1 MIAKLVSG
9 LLAVPAAAVWLSAQ
23 PAGAA
28 SPRKPVRPP
37 SVPIAAVDPY
47 FSVWSPADCLT
58 DAETC
63 HWTGAEH
70 RLTLMARIDG
80 KPWRFAGASPAD
92 VPAMKQTGRTVT
104 PTRSLYT
111 FEAAGVVLSV
121 TFLTPLLLDDLDLL
135 SRPVSYIEVEARSAD
150 GAAHDV
156 AVLGAV
162 TGVWAVHS
170 PEQEVTWQTY
180 RTREARPL
188 VGAKIGTTAQP
199 VLERAGDQIRI
210 DWGYLHLAFRDEP
223 GVSLVVTTVE
233 DAVSRFTTAGT
244 LEGVASLAPPR
255 AAEGTAM
262 ACSLPMGRVGRRPV
276 SRLIALAYDDLYS
289 VEYFHRKLRPYWRR
303 GGADALSVIS
313 EGIEQYPAV
322 RKRCEA
328 FDRELLNDARRAGG
342 DDYADI
348 VALAYRQAIA
358 AHKLV
363 EGPGGKPLLFSKE
376 SSSGACMATV
386 DVTYPSCPMFL
397 LFNPELLKALM
408 EPVFQYSESS
418 LWPHDFAPHDVGLY
432 PLANGQAYGGGPDN
446 LAMQMPVEESGNM
459 LIMTAALCDVD
470 GNARYAARHWDELT
484 AWARYLSSKG
494 LDPENQ
500 LCTDDFAGHLA
511 HNTNLSIKAILAVA
525 CYSKMAAQL
534 GKDDIAREFRAMAED
549 MARQW
554 KEMAADGGHYRLAFD
569 QPGSWS
575 MKYNL
580 VWDRLLDLNLFDED
594 ITRTE
599 LASYPARTNAYGLP
613 LDNRKTYTKGDWMVW
628 TASLHETKAG
638 FQQTI
643 APLWKFLN
651 ESPDRVAFGDWHDTV
666 TGRVTV
672 FRARS
677 VVGGVFIK
685 MMMDESLYGKWSR
698 RAAAK

>member
-223 GVSLVVTTVE
+223 GT
-233 DAVSRFTTAGT
+233 GT
-244 LEGVASLAPPR
+244 SMGIGIQCRSDPP
-255 AAEGTAM
+255 
-262 ACSLPMGRVGRRPV
+262 SFSDGRRPP
-276 SRLIALAYDDLYS
+276 SL
-289 VEYFHRKLRPYWRR
+289 PQP
-303 GGADALSVIS
+303 ALS
-313 EGIEQYPAV
+313 ERA
-322 RKRCEA
+322 
-328 FDRELLNDARRAGG
+328 DRRALRR
-342 DDYADI
+342 
-348 VALAYRQAIA
+348 VL
-358 AHKLV
+358 
-363 EGPGGKPLLFSKE
+363 P
-376 SSSGACMATV
+376 
-386 DVTYPSCPMFL
+386 
-397 LFNPELLKALM
+397 PE
-408 EPVFQYSESS
+408 
-418 LWPHDFAPHDVGLY
+418 
-432 PLANGQAYGGGPDN
+432 
-446 LAMQMPVEESGNM
+446 
-459 LIMTAALCDVD
+459 
-470 GNARYAARHWDELT
+470 
-484 AWARYLSSKG
+484 
-494 LDPENQ
+494 
-500 LCTDDFAGHLA
+500 
-511 HNTNLSIKAILAVA
+511 
-525 CYSKMAAQL
+525 
-534 GKDDIAREFRAMAED
+534 
-549 MARQW
+549 
-554 KEMAADGGHYRLAFD
+554 
-569 QPGSWS
+569 
-575 MKYNL
+575 
-580 VWDRLLDLNLFDED
+580 
-594 ITRTE
+594 
-599 LASYPARTNAYGLP
+599 PARPVRL
-613 LDNRKTYTKGDWMVW
+613 R
-628 TASLHETKAG
+628 
-638 FQQTI
+638 
-643 APLWKFLN
+643 
-651 ESPDRVAFGDWHDTV
+651 
-666 TGRVTV
+666 
-672 FRARS
+672 
-677 VVGGVFIK
+677 
-685 MMMDESLYGKWSR
+685 
-698 RAAAK
+698 